1 MKNKKTLCITAV
13 LLTAVIAVSAVMVLT
28 REKVDYSLLTE
39 FNEEK
44 PAYINGNFPAEAYVT
59 LGTVGDLTLEY
70 AAEDNIFYI
79 KNSKNGAAYS
89 TGAAE
94 DYYPGELSLGARFP
108 LCQVSYTDF
117 GGNNDVFSSS
127 DTQMTVNRKPL
138 ENGAA
143 LELYFEEYKIG
154 FTIEVWLNG
163 YGIRAR
169 IPSDSIKEEGGCGIE
184 EMDES
189 YIGVYC
195 KENLH
200 MI

>member
-59 LGTVGDLTLEY
+59 LGSVGDLTLEY

-108 LCQVSYTDF
+108 LFQFCFPAFVCR
-117 GGNNDVFSSS
+117 NCVFSCSS
-127 DTQMTVNRKPL
+127 TLISLIPHPL
-138 ENGAA
+138 
-143 LELYFEEYKIG
+143 
-154 FTIEVWLNG
+154 
-163 YGIRAR
+163 
-169 IPSDSIKEEGGCGIE
+169 
-184 EMDES
+184 
-189 YIGVYC
+189 
-195 KENLH
+195 
-200 MI
+200 